1 MTNEHWL
8 QLAIAM
14 ITPILTLTIV
24 MVGFLYNNARISDL
38 RADLTTRMG
47 DLHNDMDRL
56 MAGIEAKID
65 ILTGKIIELDNRMT
79 RVEARLGVRGNPGVG
94 CAARPPRKLRQKIL
108 YCDLGRFGNPPTG
121 PMDERMQIKSLLRN
135 THDQTES
142 ND

>member
-79 RVEARLGVRGNPGVG
+79 RVEARLGV
-94 CAARPPRKLRQKIL
+94 K
-108 YCDLGRFGNPPTG
+108 
-121 PMDERMQIKSLLRN
+121 
-135 THDQTES
+135 
-142 ND
+142 